1 VEVERGT
8 SCEGFGLDLHHGNLS
23 SYQLLLATQLGD
35 RAAFLELIQTYD
47 AMVMRVALTLTSSE
61 GPAQEIYCRV
71 FGDAFA
77 SANTLGASTSVFIW
91 LYRILVR
98 HCLEYCRR
106 SSGAGLSAADDYTVP
121 TMARAL
127 LVLPPLDRMVFHL
140 KHFQRLKI
148 RTLSE
153 IFDAPPEFIITTLQN
168 AIRHLRIQLKI
179 APDPQGRG

>member
-1 VEVERGT
+1 VELERGAG
-8 SCEGFGLDLHHGNLS
+8 CEGFGLDFHHGNLS
-23 SYQLLLATQLGD
+23 SYQLLRAAQLGD
-35 RAAFLELIQTYD
+35 RAAFLELIHTYD

-71 FGDAFA
+71 FRDAFA

-106 SSGAGLSAADDYTVP
+106 SSGAGLSAADDYPVP

-179 APDPQGRG
+179 VSDPQRRG